1 MLIDAIPL
9 CWVNDP
15 LNLDIEGVEYLSFTP
30 SGQIICAMHRNPI
43 ITTSVMVTC
52 EVFVTIVDEVKVM
65 NTSKYFISNG
75 FRFMCFCFCIC
86 LLLVIFM

>member
-15 LNLDIEGVEYLSFTP
+15 LNLDIERVEYLSFTL
-30 SGQIICAMHRNPI
+30 SGQIICAMYRNPI
-43 ITTSVMVTC
+43 ITTSLMVTC
-52 EVFVTIVDEVKVM
+52 EVFVIIVDEVKVM

-75 FRFMCFCFCIC
+75 FLFMCSCFAFVYC
-86 LLLVIFM
+86 